1 MAKSKVITNPNE
13 VKFNH
18 VPVYN
23 LATVRKLA
31 LALIVKSSQD
41 PKKVEAIEDTLVVL
55 LKFLKARA
63 AQGKKAREVAV
74 AAEAKRREDAAEAAA
89 KAKVV
94 DAEHNLKN
102 AEEGVSK
109 WSAVLEKLVPSKAAE

>member
-1 MAKSKVITNPNE
+1 MAKAKAITNPNE

-55 LKFLKARA
+55 LKFLKDRA
-63 AQGKKAREVAV
+63 AQGKKAREAAV

-89 KAKVV
+89 KAKIV

-109 WSAVLEKLVPSKAAE
+109 WTAVLEKLVPSKAAE